1 MSTPENFMVSTA
13 PPPLDGDEIAAAVK
27 QLLETKA
34 PAALVTLLGKQ
45 AYVDGV
51 LDLYEMCQSPTFVSQ
66 LGYGLLEVVF
76 CTLFPEMQSV
86 FRSFRR

>member
-1 MSTPENFMVSTA
+1 MISTA
-13 PPPLDGDEIAAAVK
+13 PKPLDGDEIAAAVK

-45 AYVDGV
+45 AYMDGV
-51 LDLYEMCQSPTFVSQ
+51 NDVFEMCQSETFVLQ
-66 LGYGLLEVVF
+66 LGYGLLEVVA
-76 CTLFPEMQSV
+76 CALFPEMQPV